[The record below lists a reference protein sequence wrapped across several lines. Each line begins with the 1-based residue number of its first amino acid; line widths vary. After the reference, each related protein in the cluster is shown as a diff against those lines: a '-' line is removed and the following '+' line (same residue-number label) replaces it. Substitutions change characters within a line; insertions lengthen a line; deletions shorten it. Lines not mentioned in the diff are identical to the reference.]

1 VSSTNLGSSLLHRF
15 HHACFAI
22 LDLKPQLEAFEFLLV
37 APADLSLPDGDA
49 GLLERAKLK
58 DKGGETGLRIGDDV
72 IRGQILQVHRIDEL
86 ELQIGKTRCE
96 DVRGGHHAVTID
108 LTEHDRVALGH
119 AGIQL
124 RQFGNEMTQRS
135 LTGIAF
141 KEADGQFA
149 IVGRVAGGESETEGG
164 KKSSSAGHDGVH
176 GMEYAAWQRAAA
188 RHAARLM
195 FDIREKPNM
204 VERAFLIGA
213 YFDRR
218 EKQAASD
225 LLDELRELVG
235 TLGIEVIGCEL
246 VYAREHTARYL
257 IGSGKSAELMKQAK
271 DIGADCIVWDNE
283 LSPGQQR
290 AWESEGNICVIDRH
304 EVILDIFNMRAKTR
318 EARLQVELARME
330 YSIPRLTRMWAHL
343 DRQGGGAGGG
353 QGGAGAARGEG
364 ETQLEVDRRLASKR
378 LDKLRADLEE
388 VKKQRDT
395 MRKERSRVPVP
406 HAAIVGYTNAGKSSL
421 LNKLTAADAYVENK
435 LFATLDTTTRRMEL
449 PDGQPL
455 LVTDTVGFIRNL
467 PHDLVQSFRA
477 TLEEANQADFLVHV
491 IDASSTHALEFYQT
505 TTKVLAELG
514 AGDKK
519 VLLVLNK
526 VDLID
531 DPRLLELK
539 REFPEAVTISVKTG
553 QGMDDLL
560 HRLHDFMIDRVVRL
574 TLSLPLDR
582 MDLVALAHQ
591 EGKVLSEDYETGRA
605 EIQCVIPKRFESR
618 FAAFLP
624 ANPELDG
631 RKRGKK

>member
-1 VSSTNLGSSLLHRF
+1 MVRRHVLQIEGV
-15 HHACFAI
+15 
-22 LDLKPQLEAFEFLLV
+22 DEF
-37 APADLSLPDGDA
+37 
-49 GLLERAKLK
+49 
-58 DKGGETGLRIGDDV
+58 
-72 IRGQILQVHRIDEL
+72 
-86 ELQIGKTRCE
+86 ELQIGKTGAER
-96 DVRGGHHAVTID
+96 VRRGRHAVAID
-108 LTEHDRVALGH
+108 FAEHDGVALRH
-119 AGIQL
+119 AGVQIGQTGDQVADRGFAGVVFKIAHGQL
-124 RQFGNEMTQRS
+124 ALGGV
-135 LTGIAF
+135 TG
-141 KEADGQFA
+141 GQ
-149 IVGRVAGGESETEGG
+149 SETDGG
-164 KKSSSAGHDGVH
+164 KKGVSAGHDRVH

-188 RHAARLM
+188 RHAQRHM

-218 EKQAASD
+218 EKQEAAA

-235 TLGIEVIGCEL
+235 TLGIEVIGAEL
-246 VYAREHTARYL
+246 VYAREHTARHL

-271 DIGADCIVWDNE
+271 DLNADCIVWDNE
-283 LSPGQQR
+283 LSPAQQR
-290 AWESEGNICVIDRH
+290 AWESEGDICVIDRH

-318 EARLQVELARME
+318 EARLQVELARLE
-330 YSIPRLTRMWAHL
+330 YSIPRLTRMWMHL

-421 LNKLTAADAYVENK
+421 LNKLTEADAYVENK

-455 LVTDTVGFIRNL
+455 LITDTVGFIRNL

-477 TLEEANQADFLVHV
+477 TLEEANQADFLIHV
-491 IDASSTHALEFYQT
+491 IDASSPQALEFHQT
-505 TTKVLAELG
+505 TTQVLGELG

-519 VLLVLNK
+519 ALLVLNK
-526 VDLID
+526 IDLVDD
-531 DPRLLELK
+531 TRLMELK
-539 REFPEAVTISVKTG
+539 REFPDAVMISVKSG

-605 EIQCVIPKRFESR
+605 EIQCVIPKRLESR
-618 FAAFLP
+618 FTKFAV
-624 ANPELDG
+624 
-631 RKRGKK
+631 